1 MICRTGLKSVPRGST
16 FHVTQDMESPMES
29 EEKNSYLFYLIVAL
43 IVLGFIASLAFPI
56 NAQENKLRD
65 VSRFARDFVPAT

>member
-1 MICRTGLKSVPRGST
+1 
-16 FHVTQDMESPMES
+16 MESPMES